1 MPQTREHV
9 VLARQ
14 VGVSHVVV
22 ALNKAD
28 AAEEEI
34 AELVPHP
41 AARWEIPLARPV
53 PRAYSHD
60 MNVRFTCAAAR
71 AIGSPAAAA

>member
-1 MPQTREHV
+1 MP
-9 VLARQ
+9 

-22 ALNKAD
+22 ALNKAG

-41 AARWEIPLARPV
+41 AAR
-53 PRAYSHD
+53 
-60 MNVRFTCAAAR
+60 
-71 AIGSPAAAA
+71 